1 MESQRNWIAATLCWF
16 FALFNVERIFPHVD
30 ISSYVYVLST
40 IAGIS
45 MLTLPMLRRERF
57 AVTAVGFGLI
67 WIVGRCMLGSDIN
80 LAVLPI
86 VLFEAFALTLSQY
99 LCLRIAHNMEEFET
113 KSKQMLDTLRAS
125 SVPNLHDSEEVF
137 LEEIRRA
144 RRHERPLTF
153 VSLTPGEATSEALSE
168 LVRHLTNS
176 LSKEYMIGCLSRV
189 LSTTTKSHDLTVRIG
204 NKFLMLLPET
214 DVKQARAMS
223 RRIRSDIFEQLGV
236 TVNADTY
243 AFGVDEVTLTGVLN
257 RMGMQPGDNAEAQAD
272 IFALRPS
279 KPDARRLVATAAEDS
294 SPAEAWLQ

>member
-30 ISSYVYVLST
+30 IASFVYVLAT
-40 IAGIS
+40 VAGLS

-67 WIVGRCMLGSDIN
+67 WIVGKCMLGADIN

-86 VLFEAFALTLSQY
+86 VLTEAFALTFSQY
-99 LCLRIAHNMEEFET
+99 LCLRIAQNMEEFET
-113 KSKQMLDTLRAS
+113 KSTQMLDILRAT
-125 SVPNLHDSEEVF
+125 SVPNLHDTESVF

-168 LVRHLTNS
+168 LVQHLTNS
-176 LSKEYMIGCLSRV
+176 LSREYMIGCLSRV
-189 LSTTTKSHDLTVRIG
+189 LSTTTKSHDLTVRVG
-204 NKFLMLLPET
+204 NRFLMLLPET

-223 RRIRSDIFEQLGV
+223 RRIRPDIFEQLGV

-257 RMGMQPGDNAEAQAD
+257 RMGMQPVDNAAAQAD
-272 IFALRPS
+272 IFELRPS
-279 KPDARRLVATAAEDS
+279 KPDARRLVATAADDA
-294 SPAEAWLQ
+294 SPAEAWRR